1 MILDQKFLDDWGNL
15 NTARVL
21 GGIMDLLIHLL
32 AVILI
37 LIILRMTL
45 FLEMHA
51 EVIKAKVS

>member
-1 MILDQKFLDDWGNL
+1 MILDQKLLGDWGNL
-15 NTARVL
+15 NTAWVL
-21 GGIMDLLIHLL
+21 GGIMDLLTNLL

-37 LIILRMTL
+37 LIILGMTL